1 MNEIMGY
8 ALAVWASPVQAV
20 IVFAILAGVGCGLYR
35 WVQHEPK
42 RPTLNSARSWK
53 LQLHS
58 S

>member
-20 IVFAILAGVGCGLYR
+20 IVFTILAGVGYGLYT

-42 RPTLNSARSWK
+42 RPTLKST
-53 LQLHS
+53 
-58 S
+58 